1 MIRQQMPTT
10 RHFISLTRYCV
21 FPINLFLAHL
31 LILIYLIYGLEF
43 AKCQQ
48 IILSL
53 STMVINLLIKNL
65 TMSLPKSFIKNNLSP
80 RVQSLPFVCIQ
91 YIFSYKN
98 SFTIK
103 FIKGIFSFYSP
114 ILQYV
119 TMIPF
124 IMYCKFFCS
133 RKNSSTIL
141 TFVIGWLTHRF

>member
-31 LILIYLIYGLEF
+31 LNISHIWTRVY
-43 AKCQQ
+43 KCQQ

-53 STMVINLLIKNL
+53 CTMVINLLIKNL

>member
-10 RHFISLTRYCV
+10 RHYISLTRYCV
-21 FPINLFLAHL
+21 FPINLFLANL
-31 LILIYLIYGLEF
+31 LNISHIWIRVY
-43 AKCQQ
+43 KCQQ

-53 STMVINLLIKNL
+53 CTMVINLLIKNL
-65 TMSLPKSFIKNNLSP
+65 TMSLPKSFIKNNISP
-80 RVQSLPFVCIQ
+80 RVYSLLPFVCIQ